1 MRFCESE
8 WERIR
13 RRERERET
21 KSIET
26 YQPDWTRE
34 SMTIIEKSKRIDFIA
49 GLSHDCLFF
58 FFWWAEQE
66 TTRSFYEREVYS
78 TPRTLFEALLFTVD
92 ILTMINTFVYFFSR
106 NFFSRPRG
114 RCSIID
120 FVILGNYSLEERNHR
135 FVGLLIYPSNGS
147 LEVKYWFYWF
157 SFYRNFVPWDKIFI
171 NQIIL
176 YDDKSHLNIA
186 MK

>member
-13 RRERERET
+13 RRERERERQ
-21 KSIET
+21 KV
-26 YQPDWTRE
+26 
-34 SMTIIEKSKRIDFIA
+34 SKRISRIEQ
-49 GLSHDCLFF
+49 GNQWQLSRSRRESTLLPVCHMIVFF
-58 FFWWAEQE
+58 FFFDELNKKRQE
-66 TTRSFYEREVYS
+66 VSMREKYTR
-78 TPRTLFEALLFTVD
+78 LFEALLFTVD

>member
-1 MRFCESE
+1 MNQSEKESAE
-8 WERIR
+8 E
-13 RRERERET
+13 RERERD
-21 KSIET
+21 KKYRNVS
-26 YQPDWTRE
+26 
-34 SMTIIEKSKRIDFIA
+34 A
-49 GLSHDCLFF
+49 GLNKGINDNYREVEENRLYCRSVTWLSFF

-176 YDDKSHLNIA
+176 YNDKSHLNIA